1 MRTRSRVQADSNILS
16 SKDMNITS
24 TKRKSK
30 KTKSLMDNMD
40 AFRINHMSCLP
51 NSMPSIW
58 SRKKRNMKRHMQQD
72 TAVDPLTAIIEE
84 AKNATSDVPRCK
96 LVQFNLGKNEAFEAD
111 HSGERESLESL
122 LKYSRTRNLK
132 PKSILRTIPIA
143 SNDEDNITK
152 FVHQIVFN
160 NGDLPQNSYNEEV
173 QDIEVTLQ
181 DMNISI
187 CEPNSLVL
195 SAAHKLNSSSST
207 LSTSSSSTTDD
218 HDFVDK
224 QHDFQQDP
232 KILMKIRQSFEK
244 GDVLFDKFN
253 FPKAAKHYLHALN
266 VLNENAYPHDH
277 PLRKS
282 VSKAIHDNHHAHKNV
297 EHSAKIVKIG
307 LAAEA
312 RGEYV
317 KAMKMY
323 TIAFRIRKELLGKEH
338 PSLPVLLNLL
348 GAIQMKKNDYI
359 NAMQTFTLA
368 LCGNDLMYMDL
379 GSKDNIKCI
388 IRQRRAKRISASTLS
403 LSLREIGSIYE
414 KNKNLE
420 KTMLMYKE
428 SLDCILEKDAS
439 SKSSKSEGYKSR
451 ISKAKS
457 EGLPSSS
464 ERSGENAPSLEESL
478 DVCIVD
484 SCGEM
489 EVYLP
494 ERVRTPGEI
503 DGNCLNH
510 LAFYYDSFFQ
520 TENFNC
526 RKLNL
531 HAATTLHNMANVHI
545 KRKEYKLAL
554 SSYQASLRGMKIV
567 HGDKHQHVA
576 AVLGNIANLLKDMKE
591 YDKAYDIY
599 MRVLK
604 IESLRLGYSHPAVMI
619 SMLNVAMIEKCRD
632 RVEESITLYKEVIQI
647 INKKKSREGTDGL
660 LSVSYTFLGDAL
672 EKKGDFLSAIDAY
685 RQALKIRSSQPNG
698 QYNEIARYLHQLGE
712 LYAKSGQYHNADD
725 YFSRSLKM
733 YKKVKKDDQDFIQ
746 RIHRQTADNRL
757 HISSYST
764 L

>member
-16 SKDMNITS
+16 SKDMNIPS

-40 AFRINHMSCLP
+40 AFRNNHMSCLP

-58 SRKKRNMKRHMQQD
+58 SRKKRSMKRHNMQQD
-72 TAVDPLTAIIEE
+72 TVVDPLTAIIEE
-84 AKNATSDVPRCK
+84 AKNATSDIPRCK

-111 HSGERESLESL
+111 HAGERESLESL

-160 NGDLPQNSYNEEV
+160 NGDMSQNSCNEEA

-195 SAAHKLNSSSST
+195 SAAHKLISSSST
-207 LSTSSSSTTDD
+207 ISTSSSSTTDD
-218 HDFVDK
+218 HDFTDK

-232 KILMKIRQSFEK
+232 KILMKIRQSFDK
-244 GDVLFDKFN
+244 GNVLFDKFN
-253 FPKAAKHYLHALN
+253 YPKAAKHYLCALN
-266 VLNENAYPHDH
+266 ILNENDYPQDH
-277 PLRKS
+277 PLRKR
-282 VSKAIHDNHHAHKNV
+282 VNKAIHDNHHAHKNV

-307 LAAEA
+307 LASEA
-312 RGEYV
+312 REEHV

-348 GAIQMKKNDYI
+348 GAIQMKKNDFI

-368 LCGNDLMYMDL
+368 LCGSDLMYMDL

-420 KTMLMYKE
+420 KAMLMYKE
-428 SLDCILEKDAS
+428 SLDCILEDAS

-451 ISKAKS
+451 SNRVKS
-457 EGLPSSS
+457 DSLPSSS
-464 ERSGENAPSLEESL
+464 EKSGESTLAPEDSF

-484 SCGEM
+484 SFGEM
-489 EVYLP
+489 EMYLP
-494 ERVRTPGEI
+494 ERNMTSGEI

-545 KRKEYKLAL
+545 KREEYKLAL
-554 SSYQASLRGMKIV
+554 SSYQASLRGMKIA

-619 SMLNVAMIEKCRD
+619 SMLNVAMIEKCRG
-632 RVEESITLYKEVIQI
+632 RVEESIALYKEVIQI

-660 LSVSYTFLGDAL
+660 LAVSYTFLGDAL
-672 EKKGDFLSAIDAY
+672 EKKGDFLLAIDAY
-685 RQALKIRSSQPNG
+685 RQALKIRSLQPNG

-712 LYAKSGQYHNADD
+712 LYSKTGQYHSADD